1 MHLLTVAKTLVAPPC
16 VRHFNICLY
25 AHVST
30 TYSSIASALV
40 CCVGETLVPH
50 TSFFISVTSV
60 TVSLDSEQSRIKS
73 KNRGTLLEN
82 SGVGH
87 SC

>member
-1 MHLLTVAKTLVAPPC
+1 M
-16 VRHFNICLY
+16 
-25 AHVST
+25 
-30 TYSSIASALV
+30 
-40 CCVGETLVPH
+40 PH

-73 KNRGTLLEN
+73 KNRGTVLEN